1 MAGTANRD
9 DPVPAFRFEIKLD
22 DLPVSGFSEVTG
34 LQMEL
39 EPQEY
44 QEGGV
49 NSFVHKFPNR
59 TKQNNLTLKRGI
71 VDRKIWDWFYDM
83 TQGTVKLRHGSILVR
98 DPSGG
103 DVVMRWDFRGAFP
116 TKWVGP
122 DLNATQNSVAV
133 ETLELAHQG
142 LERVT

>member
-1 MAGTANRD
+1 MAETASRN
-9 DPVPAFRFEIKLD
+9 DPIPAFRFEVNFLGM
-22 DLPVSGFSEVTG
+22 PPAGFSEVTG

-39 EPQEY
+39 DPQEY
-44 QEGGV
+44 QEGGQ
-49 NSFVHKFPNR
+49 NSFVHKFPSR
-59 TKQNNLTLKRGI
+59 TKQSNLTLKRGI
-71 VDRKIWDWFYDM
+71 VDRIMWDWFYDL
-83 TQGTVKLRHGSILVR
+83 TQGIVKRRGGSITLH

-103 DVVMRWDFRGAFP
+103 PVVMVWAFEDAFP

-142 LERVT
+142 LKRVI